1 MLDFNSSMM
10 DVMDINRR
18 IAQRVRDLRR
28 DRGLTLDAL
37 AERAG
42 MSRSNIS
49 LIERHQS
56 SPTATALDKL
66 ATGLGVTVA
75 SLFELPASPAAP
87 PSPVS
92 RAAEQPCWS
101 DPGSGYVRRNVSP
114 PLFGSPIQLVAVVF
128 PPGRRVAFETAE
140 REGEIHQQIWILEGT
155 MEVTVDQA
163 LWRLEAGDC
172 LAMRLDC
179 PIVYRNPTPRDARYL
194 VALVNLEAAPR
205 RATR

>member
-1 MLDFNSSMM
+1 
-10 DVMDINRR
+10 MDINSR
-18 IAQRVRDLRR
+18 IALRVRDLRR

-49 LIERHQS
+49 LIERNQS

-75 SLFELPASPAAP
+75 SLFEVSASPAATP
-87 PSPVS
+87 APVS
-92 RAAEQPCWS
+92 RAAAQPRWS

-114 PLFGSPIQLVAVVF
+114 PQFGSPIQLVEVAF
-128 PPGRRVAFETAE
+128 PAGRRVAFETAE

-155 MEVTVDQA
+155 MDVTVGQT

-179 PIVYRNPTPRDARYL
+179 PIEYHNPTPQDARYL
-194 VALVNLEAAPR
+194 VALVNLDAAPR
-205 RATR
+205 RTAR